1 MAYPPV
7 TDSTTIY
14 PEIMPFG
21 LREIA
26 SMIVCS
32 RGPIASLARSRC
44 RRFGI
49 RRRNGNAPYPRPGVM
64 DSA

>member
-1 MAYPPV
+1 VPIRH
-7 TDSTTIY
+7 TSDSTTIY

-32 RGPIASLARSRC
+32 RGAD
-44 RRFGI
+44 RFAG
-49 RRRNGNAPYPRPGVM
+49 AEQV
-64 DSA
+64 